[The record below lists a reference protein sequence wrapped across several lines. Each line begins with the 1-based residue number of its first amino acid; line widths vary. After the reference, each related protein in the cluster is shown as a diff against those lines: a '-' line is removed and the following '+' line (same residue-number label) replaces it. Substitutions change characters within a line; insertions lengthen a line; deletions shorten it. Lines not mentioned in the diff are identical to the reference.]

1 VVRMASNGSGMETFK
16 LLMKSAPTKD
26 DKKLVLELQLKK
38 SGSPSCDALIAELI
52 KDKVLDASLGFGL
65 LKETTEKAAAV
76 EQQAKDDA
84 TPKKKDPMAGMKEA
98 AENAKQALDTK
109 LKQLEQVSTMRK
121 KILVSGCFD
130 LLHSGHVEF
139 FQQAAQLG
147 DLYVYIGS
155 DKNIESLK
163 HHKSMYSEHERLY
176 MVKSIKG
183 VKDAKVS
190 QGMGRFDF
198 LDDIKDLRPD
208 VYFVNDDAS
217 KLEERTKLVEDLNI
231 CKVVVAP
238 RKPAEG
244 LEERSSTSMKAR
256 LRDMVLQD
264 ARCKCFV
271 KCFV

>member
-1 VVRMASNGSGMETFK
+1 MSGEMDSFK
-16 LLMKSAPTKD
+16 LLMKAAPD
-26 DKKLVLELQLKK
+26 MEAKKLVLELQLKK
-38 SGSPSCDALIAELI
+38 GGASLDVMIAELI
-52 KDKVLDASLGFGL
+52 KDKAIDNATGFAL
-65 LKETTEKAAAV
+65 LKEFTATAKAAAAA
-76 EQQAKDDA
+76 EEERLAA
-84 TPKKKDPMAGMKEA
+84 LTPKKSDPMKGMKEA
-98 AENAKQALDTK
+98 AENAKLALDDK
-109 LKQLEQVSTMRK
+109 LKQLEKVGTMRK

-155 DKNIESLK
+155 DKNIFSLK
-163 HHKSMYSEHERLY
+163 HHNSMYSEQERLY

-208 VYFVNDDAS
+208 IYFVNDDAS

-231 CKVVVAP
+231 CKVVIAP

-264 ARCKCFV
+264 ARCKCFI
-271 KCFV
+271 KCLV